1 MEACMKRQTI
11 RQRRALARAAE
22 REAEAAAERAQK
34 ATHGNKRALLRTAVL
49 ARAKAMDAWKAAQ

>member
-1 MEACMKRQTI
+1 MKRNRQTL

-22 REAEAAAERAQK
+22 HEAEIAVDRLQK

-49 ARAKAMDAWKAAQ
+49 ARAKAMDAWKAAR